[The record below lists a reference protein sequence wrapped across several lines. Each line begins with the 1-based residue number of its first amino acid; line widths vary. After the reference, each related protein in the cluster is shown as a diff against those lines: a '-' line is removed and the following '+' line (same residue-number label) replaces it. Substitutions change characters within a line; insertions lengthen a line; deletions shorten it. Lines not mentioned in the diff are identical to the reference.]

1 MKQSFRLLTGVIL
14 FLAIFT
20 SHGCSTVCPEGIKF
34 GPYAAMCAPYEMY
47 KLGESITQDLK
58 PGGMLNP
65 DGKPDGMTDADYAV
79 YRLNKRID
87 EWFAVKRNECLE
99 KFIKTDE
106 TNIFIKEKIE
116 FDDLKADCITICT
129 LNKANPDNLV
139 FRATLIKDN
148 ETIRSYPVSLP
159 PKKAETN

>member
-1 MKQSFRLLTGVIL
+1 
-14 FLAIFT
+14 
-20 SHGCSTVCPEGIKF
+20 
-34 GPYAAMCAPYEMY
+34 MY